1 MIRCY
6 WVLSD
11 LLATRRV
18 FVWFVEGW
26 TSVEPPGGYQT
37 SGWNITSIGTI
48 DTATVECL
56 GIING
61 LSIGCQLLVAVQW
74 AVLGRYFGRGG
85 SPGGVTGV
93 DRYNLCW
100 IGSDR
105 IGSDR
110 GILNKGR
117 FTTSGGCV
125 MAGRTGWV
133 CALRNKRT
141 VREIRTRCEFDC
153 PGCMF
158 FPLLARLLS

>member
-1 MIRCY
+1 MLGHNQR
-6 WVLSD
+6 
-11 LLATRRV
+11 
-18 FVWFVEGW
+18 
-26 TSVEPPGGYQT
+26 SVH
-37 SGWNITSIGTI
+37 W
-48 DTATVECL
+48 
-56 GIING
+56 
-61 LSIGCQLLVAVQW
+61 LSIVGGSTVGCTW
-74 AVLGRYFGRGG
+74 PVLWQGG

-158 FPLLARLLS
+158 FPLLAWLLS